1 MRRSLTKDLF
11 TVLGAAFT
19 GWLLLQR
26 LGHGRPTRRPLSQ
39 AADQIPLSAPPKTR
53 RGPTPAM
60 LVSLSVALV
69 AALGAGYFYNTYTAS
84 RERQRQA
91 EFLTGGDV
99 HRGRIDIL
107 RYGCAGCHTI
117 SGIPRADGLVGP
129 PLTTLSQRVYIAGM
143 LKNTPDN
150 IVRWIVNPR
159 EINPQTAMP
168 VTGIS
173 QAEARDVAAYLYTLD

>member
-1 MRRSLTKDLF
+1 MRRSLIKGLF
-11 TVLGAAFT
+11 TVLGVAFT
-19 GWLLLQR
+19 GWLLLHR
-26 LGHGRPTRRPLSQ
+26 LGREQPARKSSFH
-39 AADQIPLSAPPKTR
+39 AADQITLSAPPKAR
-53 RGPTPAM
+53 RGLSPAV
-60 LVSLSVALV
+60 LLSLSIALV
-69 AALGAGYFYNTYTAS
+69 AALGAGYFYNAYTTS

-91 EFLTGGDV
+91 ELLTGGDV

-117 SGIPRADGLVGP
+117 RGIPRADGLVGP
-129 PLTTLSQRVYIAGM
+129 PLTTLSQRVFVAGV

-150 IVRWIVNPR
+150 LVRWIVNPR
-159 EINPQTAMP
+159 EINPRTAMP